1 MRVIAGEARG
11 KALMAP
17 KGLEVRPTTD
27 KVKGAIF
34 SMLTAQAFQR
44 ADDGH
49 LGGNFPYRRVLDLFS
64 GTGALGIE
72 ALSRGSEHV
81 DFAETNPR
89 ARASIRD
96 NLRRTG
102 FEDRATINALSAAQ
116 AVSTFRT
123 AYDLILLDPPYED
136 QATPAL
142 LESLGRSDLLAPGA
156 LLVLEHARAMAAPE
170 STGRL
175 RLIRT
180 RFHGDTAISLY
191 ETANSLERSTMS
203 ELSTPLRPEPS

>member
-11 KALMAP
+11 RALTAP

-34 SMLTAQAFQR
+34 SMLAAQAFQR
-44 ADDGH
+44 ADQGH
-49 LGGNFPYRRVLDLFS
+49 EGGAFPYPRVLDLFA

-72 ALSRGSEHV
+72 ALSRGSQHA
-81 DFAETNPR
+81 DFVENNPR
-89 ARASIRD
+89 ARTTIHE

-102 FEDRATINALSAAQ
+102 LTDRATVHALAAAH

-123 AYDLILLDPPYED
+123 AYDLILLDPPYAD
-136 QATPAL
+136 PATPAL
-142 LESLGRSDLLAPGA
+142 LERLGQSSILAPGA

-170 STGRL
+170 MAGRL
-175 RLIRT
+175 RLSRT

-191 ETANSLERSTMS
+191 ELTIPSERSPMVEQST
-203 ELSTPLRPEPS
+203 ELGSEPS